1 MVSQYALRLH
11 LHSQVLYLL
20 LVFSEP
26 QEQSDVTSVS
36 WREKEEEEVERGGI
50 VSREEG
56 LRKTRIPHPVHI
68 AEINIPSALEFGVR
82 NVSG

>member
-1 MVSQYALRLH
+1 MVSQYALGLH

-50 VSREEG
+50 VS
-56 LRKTRIPHPVHI
+56 
-68 AEINIPSALEFGVR
+68 
-82 NVSG
+82 